1 MKFHPF
7 NLKRRLLAHKY
18 RQKDFKSV
26 IKATVKILEKKPD
39 DIFALELRARAWTS
53 LREWEQGLN
62 AYKKVFEVDP
72 SYLDCP
78 IQLARCAIY
87 TKSWGV
93 LDSVASAPFFSNEN
107 KEIQRALIKKID
119 SLESKELV
127 EIAHFPNI
135 SRILPEKSLQRWT
148 NLGSEQRPNLILAM
162 DKFCLDSGVGGVYL
176 GHMLRLILLRS
187 ESEARN
193 TLEFFASKH
202 SVTRVAQW
210 ISPGLSTFPHE
221 LECVLEWFLSM
232 INPRT
237 IDIATLESICVTEEL
252 PLALELIVK
261 EYLSLNSSENIAE
274 VIRAIGRKSDPS
286 KYITEE
292 LIEQLIKDGID
303 FSKSDSRVHT
313 WMIEHILRK
322 EDSELLRVVLS
333 NEQKS
338 ILNPTLKTISN
349 LLSNRNDERLLEVIR
364 VIIETK
370 FMLTNMEMRHSISRV
385 LLKLAEPEIAHAF
398 TMESILIEPQDAV
411 SGLIA
416 LQSAILSGSS
426 QLILETADITLS
438 MKSRSSHIDYA
449 SIAIAAIRMK
459 DLSFAEEL
467 LIENRLKTDVRGHRI
482 RIGLQFFEHQNFE
495 MAIQEIENT
504 PPRFRNDHTILL
516 YHVLSLANIDRFE
529 EALEII
535 NNNITHPGEKGIA
548 SHIVYSLQK
557 NHSKSKLVIEQMMK
571 EIEMKDFPH
580 NWIDNDLK
588 FQYLL
593 EEPRT
598 IQPTKSNG
606 KLVTVIMTTHKW
618 NKYLPIAVNSVLNQ
632 THEKI
637 QFIIVDDCSGKE
649 DVKLYDSIMLDS
661 RITRIRMKK
670 NVGTYAC
677 RNKGIE
683 LAKGEFVTFAD
694 SDDWNHPQ
702 KIELGLKKME
712 KENLDLLIGRFVRI
726 SESGIIWFNGNK
738 LSQFSL
744 VGMLV
749 RCSSMRKFKLC
760 FDGRA
765 RFGAD
770 SEFLE
775 RAEVLFGSEKIQRT
789 NNIELIALHH
799 SESLTGGGPNNI
811 DWTGPGDVR
820 NRYANGYR
828 KELELLKLGKSE
840 ANSMNFSAPSTEVLL
855 SHLTDSQKT
864 IRSIFDIHQKSSS
877 FSDSIENSE
886 SKKDKVYAFMATYP
900 GGFGKVGKA
909 VSSLLEQSME
919 IGLIIL
925 HVNGDIEP
933 PNLPKSER
941 LKVILSKEDLADNG
955 KFRHMEGLTGYFFTV
970 DDDINYPNDYVE
982 KMIQFVDKYDR
993 TTLIG
998 VHAALLP
1005 FGPPITRWYDYKQ
1018 FRRSHVFSQQHS
1030 SFNFVNVIGTGTM
1043 AFHSEIGV
1051 PNWKEM
1057 DTQRMVDLHV
1067 AVWAQNLKIPMRT
1080 CFRPKNWLT
1089 EFVDAGV
1096 ERIWQQANMNQE
1108 LQHEMIRTL
1117 NRIPAWENQYI
1128 SNCILNNGPLSA
1140 HRNWKSRELP
1150 PLMELKEVKEWP
1162 ELELKPKVTIYIPA
1176 YNVSEYIEECV
1187 DSALT
1192 QTYPNYEIS
1201 IHNDGS
1207 TDDTYELLKSKY
1219 GNNPKV
1225 VLTTDVNKGIGKATN
1240 RAISS
1245 GNGELI
1251 LQLDSDDIIEPN
1263 TLEVLVNAIGNTN
1276 VCAYGNFRR
1285 INPDGSEID
1294 DGWEQPTYSRERLM
1308 LDMIIHP
1315 PRLFRRDVW
1324 EYVGKHDVDLINA
1337 EDFDLFLRM
1346 SEVGPMIHVREIL
1359 YSYRI
1364 LETSSSRAKKDIMT
1378 QNTYDVINNA
1388 LHRQGIENFEIV
1400 IPNPEFPRRI
1410 VFKHIAF

>member
-7 NLKRRLLAHKY
+7 DLRRRLLAHKY
-18 RQKDFKSV
+18 RQKDYKSV
-26 IKATVKILEKKPD
+26 LKATEKTLRKKPN
-39 DIFALELRARAWTS
+39 DIFAMELRARAWTS
-53 LREWEQGLN
+53 LREWDQGLIW
-62 AYKKVFEVDP
+62 YGKVFEKDP
-72 SYLDCP
+72 SYIDCS

-87 TKSWGV
+87 TKSWEI
-93 LDSVASAPFFSNEN
+93 LDLVASNQYFDN
-107 KEIQRALIKKID
+107 KNNEIQRALIKKID
-119 SLESKELV
+119 SLESRELV
-127 EIAHFPNI
+127 EIAHFSNI
-135 SRILPEKSLQRWT
+135 SKILPKKSLHCWT
-148 NLGSEQRPNLILAM
+148 NLGIRQRPKRILAM
-162 DKFCLDSGVGGVYL
+162 DKFCLDNGIGGVYL
-176 GHMLRLILLRS
+176 GQMLQLILMRS
-187 ESEARN
+187 KSEARN
-193 TLEFFASKH
+193 TLEFFASEH
-202 SVTRVAQW
+202 SMTRIAQW
-210 ISPGLSTFPHE
+210 ISPGLSTYPHE

-232 INPRT
+232 VNPRT

-252 PLALELIVK
+252 PPALELIVK
-261 EYLSLNSSENIAE
+261 EYLTVNTSQNIAE

-292 LIEQLIKDGID
+292 LLEQLIRDGID
-303 FSKSDSRVHT
+303 FSKSDSRIHT

-322 EDSELLRVVLS
+322 EDSELLRMALS

-338 ILNPTLKTISN
+338 VLNPTLKTMSN
-349 LLSNRNDERLLEVIR
+349 LLSNRNDERLLEIIR

-370 FMLTNMEMRHSISRV
+370 FMLTNMKMRHSISRV

-398 TMESILIEPQDAV
+398 AMESILIEPQDAV

-438 MKSRSSHIDYA
+438 MISRSSHIDYA
-449 SIAIAAIRMK
+449 AIAVAAIRMRN
-459 DLSFAEEL
+459 LSFAEEL
-467 LIENRLKTDVRGHRI
+467 LIENRLKTDARGHRI

-495 MAIQEIENT
+495 KAIQEIENT
-504 PPRFRNDHTILL
+504 PSRFRNDHTIML
-516 YHVLSLANIDRFE
+516 YHILSLANIGRFE
-529 EALEII
+529 EALELI
-535 NNNITHPGEKGIA
+535 NNITHPGEKGIA
-548 SHIVYSLQK
+548 SHMVYSLQK
-557 NHSKSKLVIEQMMK
+557 NHSKSKLALKQMMK
-571 EIEMKDFPH
+571 VIEMEEFPDA
-580 NWIDNDLK
+580 WINNN
-588 FQYLL
+588 L
-593 EEPRT
+593 EFKHLRQEPKT
-598 IQPTKSNG
+598 ILSIKPEE
-606 KLVTVIMTTHKW
+606 KLITVIMTTHKW
-618 NKYLPIAVNSVLNQ
+618 NEYLPTAVNSVLNQ
-632 THEKI
+632 TYENI
-637 QFIIVDDCSGKE
+637 QFIIVDDHSTE
-649 DVKLYDSIMLDS
+649 DDVKLYDSIMLDS
-661 RITRIRMKK
+661 RIERVRMEN

-694 SDDWNHPQ
+694 SDDWVHPQ

-726 SESGIIWFNGNK
+726 SESGNIWFNGNK
-738 LSQFSL
+738 LLQFSL

-749 RCSSMRKFKLC
+749 RFSSMQKFKLC

-775 RAEVLFGSEKIQRT
+775 RAEVLLGPEKIQRT
-789 NNIELIALHH
+789 NNVELIALHH
-799 SESLTGGGPNNI
+799 SDSLTGGGPNSI

-820 NRYANGYR
+820 TRYAEGYR
-828 KELELLKLGKSE
+828 KELELLKLGKLE
-840 ANSMNFSAPSTEVLL
+840 VDSMNFSAPSNEVLL

-864 IRSIFDIHQKSSS
+864 IRRIFDVHQKNTS
-877 FSDSIENSE
+877 FFDSNENST
-886 SKKDKVYAFMATYP
+886 SKKDKIYAFMATYP
-900 GGFGKVGKA
+900 GGFEKVGKA
-909 VSSLLEQSME
+909 VSSLLEQTMQ
-919 IGLIIL
+919 IDLITL
-925 HVNGDIEP
+925 HVNGNKKP

-955 KFRHMEGLTGYFFTV
+955 KFRHMEGLSGYFFTV

-982 KMIQFVDKYDR
+982 KMIQFIEKYDR

-1057 DTQRMVDLHV
+1057 DTKRMVDLHV

-1089 EFVDAGV
+1089 EFVDAGD
-1096 ERIWQQANMNQE
+1096 ERIWQQANTNNE
-1108 LQHEMIRTL
+1108 LQHEMIKTL
-1117 NRIPAWENQYI
+1117 NKIPAWENQYI
-1128 SNCILNNGPLSA
+1128 SNCILNNGPLSV

-1150 PLMELKEVKEWP
+1150 PLMELKEGMEWP
-1162 ELELKPKVTIYIPA
+1162 KLEVMPKVTIYIPA

-1187 DSALT
+1187 DSALA

-1207 TDDTYELLKSKY
+1207 TDDTYEILQSKY
-1219 GNNPKV
+1219 GDNPKV
-1225 VLTTDVNKGIGKATN
+1225 ILTTDLNKGIGKATN
-1240 RAISS
+1240 QAISS

-1263 TLEVLVNAIGNTN
+1263 TLEVLVHAIGNTN

-1294 DGWEQPTYSRERLM
+1294 EGWEQPTYSRERLM

-1324 EYVGKHDVDLINA
+1324 EYIGKHDVDLINA

-1346 SEVGPMIHVREIL
+1346 SEVGTMIHVREIL

-1378 QNTYDVINNA
+1378 QNTYDVVNNA
-1388 LHRQGIENFEIV
+1388 LQRQGIENFEIM
-1400 IPNPEFPRRI
+1400 IPNPDFPRRI